1 MALGGYQEQLWPE
14 HVWSAQQQPGQGAA
28 PQGLSERV
36 YPARGTGSHL
46 PCLSGELN
54 WIHTW
59 YFSGFLSKFFFG
71 KSESIIIMSSLGNV

>member
-1 MALGGYQEQLWPE
+1 MAKDAGRAEPGWPFGGYQEQLWPE

-28 PQGLSERV
+28 PQGFSERV

-54 WIHTW
+54 
-59 YFSGFLSKFFFG
+59 
-71 KSESIIIMSSLGNV
+71 

>member
-46 PCLSGELN
+46 PRLSGELN
-54 WIHTW
+54 
-59 YFSGFLSKFFFG
+59 
-71 KSESIIIMSSLGNV
+71 